1 MVLPLKVSLKE
12 KELKKKKQMN
22 KTSYLTMMLIMMSV
36 SFSVGVVYSDKIK
49 SNMSW
54 VFDDKESK
62 YKEEYVNKT
71 SL

>member
-1 MVLPLKVSLKE
+1 
-12 KELKKKKQMN
+12 
-22 KTSYLTMMLIMMSV
+22 MMSV